1 MKKLIYLV
9 TLLGITTNIMG
20 QSKPAPQSELETISF
35 VSEVRGPIS
44 ASINPAGLALY
55 TNDDGVLAN
64 YSFIDTTANDERN
77 FLFSMGNLAIGA
89 QEYRLEPEDLDWYL
103 RTYRVSIS
111 VGGKV
116 VSIGTTN
123 KLYHLQWPHHSTRE
137 FSIDAGIYFRPM
149 KSLGLSAVVKDLTE
163 PEIEDFAFNRQY
175 MVGASLRLLE
185 DNFRV
190 LGQINFNDQTA
201 HIDHSIFKAGIII
214 SSPNGFEILLG
225 GINNPTSKNQFF
237 AGLYIPLVAGIQFS
251 ATARFD
257 ADKEFLRYSASIRI
271 PLKSVS
277 F

>member
-1 MKKLIYLV
+1 MKKALYILILIV
-9 TLLGITTNIMG
+9 VATNIFG
-20 QSKPAPQSELETISF
+20 QVKPVPQSELETISF
-35 VSEVRGPIS
+35 VSEVKGPLS
-44 ASINPAGLALY
+44 TFINPAGLALFP
-55 TNDDGVLAN
+55 NDDGVFAN

-77 FLFSMGNLAIGA
+77 FMFSMGNLAVGA
-89 QEYRLEPEDLDWYL
+89 LEYRLEPDDLDWYL

-116 VSIGTTN
+116 ISIGTTN

-137 FSIDAGIYFRPM
+137 FSIDAGIYFKPM
-149 KSLGLSAVVKDLTE
+149 KSLSIAAVAKDLTE
-163 PEIEDFAFNRQY
+163 PELEDFTFNRQY
-175 MVGASLRLLE
+175 SVGASLRLLE
-185 DNFRV
+185 DQFRI
-190 LGQINFNDQTA
+190 LGQVNFNDRTSK
-201 HIDHSIFKAGIII
+201 IENSTFKAGIII

-257 ADKEFLRYSASIRI
+257 ADKEFLRYSGSIVI